1 MSHSNPALYL
11 NQPGA
16 DGYSMSTTN
25 TSEIVQDSTTT
36 EVGDSTTTEVGN
48 STTTEVGNSTTTEV
62 GDSTTT
68 EETNKATYAK
78 VLTRSLSDETPPST
92 AEEPVFQRVLSG
104 EDNVPTQASGRTNSC
119 AVPDAS

>member
-36 EVGDSTTTEVGN
+36 EVQD
-48 STTTEVGNSTTTEV
+48 STTTEV

>member
-1 MSHSNPALYL
+1 MRLTCVSHSNPALYL

-25 TSEIVQDSTTT
+25 TSEIVQD
-36 EVGDSTTTEVGN
+36 
-48 STTTEVGNSTTTEV
+48 STTTEV

>member
-1 MSHSNPALYL
+1 
-11 NQPGA
+11 
-16 DGYSMSTTN
+16 MSTTN

-36 EVGDSTTTEVGN
+36 EVQDSTTTEVQD
-48 STTTEVGNSTTTEV
+48 STTTEV

-68 EETNKATYAK
+68 EDTDKATYAK

-104 EDNVPTQASGRTNSC
+104 EDRVPTQASGRTNSC